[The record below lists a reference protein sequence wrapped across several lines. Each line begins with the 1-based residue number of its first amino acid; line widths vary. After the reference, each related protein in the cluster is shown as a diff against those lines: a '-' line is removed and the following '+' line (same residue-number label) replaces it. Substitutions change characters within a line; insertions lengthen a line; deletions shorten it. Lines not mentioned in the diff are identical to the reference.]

1 MLPVNNGFVAD
12 ASGKIAMSCGTLAS
26 SLSKVRV
33 VALFAGSVIVVVSN
47 ASPDAVTVVV
57 VPPGAGA
64 PDDGGGA
71 ADVGGGPPR
80 GGGGPPVGGAGP
92 PLAGG
97 PLGGAPPPPP
107 LPGVTVTVPV
117 ISVWMSHRKKYVPDF
132 SAGIV

>member
-64 PDDGGGA
+64 PDAGGGA
-71 ADVGGGPPR
+71 ADVGGGPPPAGGRPR
-80 GGGGPPVGGAGP
+80 GGRP
-92 PLAGG
+92 
-97 PLGGAPPPPP
+97 APPAAARRHGHRPRHI
-107 LPGVTVTVPV
+107 GVDVAPEEVRARLQRGDRV
-117 ISVWMSHRKKYVPDF
+117 V
-132 SAGIV
+132 AL

>member
-1 MLPVNNGFVAD
+1 MLPVNNGLAP
-12 ASGKIAMSCGTLAS
+12 AGAGKLAIACGTLAS

-71 ADVGGGPPR
+71 ADVGGGPP
-80 GGGGPPVGGAGP
+80 
-92 PLAGG
+92 LAGG
-97 PLGGAPPPPP
+97 PPGGRPPPPP

>member
-64 PDDGGGA
+64 PDDGGA
-71 ADVGGGPPR
+71 PPR
-80 GGGGPPVGGAGP
+80 GGG
-92 PLAGG
+92 
-97 PLGGAPPPPP
+97 PPP
-107 LPGVTVTVPV
+107 
-117 ISVWMSHRKKYVPDF
+117 M
-132 SAGIV
+132 SAGAHRSRGAHWVAPRRPRRCPASRSPSRSY